1 MLGRGETR
9 PKTWKREVVG
19 RRGNA
24 FFLCAITEEGKFNRR
39 IKTQKKVNGIGI
51 RTIDGLKRGNAFFLC
66 VITEERKLDRRR
78 INTLMRVD
86 TQSVNEEE

>member
-24 FFLCAITEEGKFNRR
+24 FFLCAITEEGKLNRR

-51 RTIDGLKRGNAFFLC
+51 RTIDGL
-66 VITEERKLDRRR
+66 EERECILPLCDNRGKKA
-78 INTLMRVD
+78 
-86 TQSVNEEE
+86 